1 MASLNAYAAYVAVI
15 ECGSLTAAAR
25 RLGRSLQAVSR
36 LLADLEKALGV
47 QLSLARRGAADPPL
61 PESVSTSASAPCWPT
76 STSRAT
82 RSWLPR

>member
-36 LLADLEKALGV
+36 LLADLEQTLGV
-47 QLSLARRGAADPPL
+47 QLVAR
-61 PESVSTSASAPCWPT
+61 T
-76 STSRAT
+76 T
-82 RSWLPR
+82 RSCRPTAAGERFYERILSESKATP